1 MTRSPNGPLAFPLPE
16 PPSIYEPLPQ
26 LVDLQRDQ
34 PVVEVR
40 MADGTPAWLVSSYAD
55 VRRAL
60 TDRRFSR
67 EIHRAERAPVAELGG
82 METESL
88 IGLDPPEHTRL
99 RRIVAHAFTPRR
111 VERARPAV
119 RAMVEQLLSRM
130 VEQPRP
136 ADLVEHF
143 STPLPVWVICDLMGI
158 AAEDRERCKEWSD
171 VMVGDWNRDPERT
184 KAAVDGIAEL
194 IDFRRS
200 DPGDDL
206 ISEMLSA
213 QEEHGRLTDRELLM
227 VSIGVLIGGH
237 ETTTNQI
244 NLFLLTLL
252 HHRELWTRIVRGE
265 ADVARAVE
273 ELSRFVQ
280 VGITGVMQP
289 RVTLEEVRLSGVRI
303 PAGAVVLPA
312 FMVANRDPAV
322 FADPHRVDVDRPTNP
337 HLGFGAG
344 VHRCLGIHLA
354 RMELQEA
361 LAGIA
366 RWMPGVRL
374 AVPESE
380 IAFVDGLVVRQVQTL
395 PLTW

>member
-1 MTRSPNGPLAFPLPE
+1 MSRPLPFPLPE

-55 VRRAL
+55 VRLAL

-67 EIHRAERAPVAELGG
+67 EIRRAERPPVAELGA

-99 RRIVAHAFTPRR
+99 RRVVAHAFTPRR
-111 VERARPAV
+111 VERLRPAV
-119 RAMVEQLLSRM
+119 RAMVDQLLSRM
-130 VEQPRP
+130 VERP
-136 ADLVEHF
+136 CPVDLVELF

-158 AAEDRERCKEWSD
+158 APKDRERCKEWSD

-184 KAAVDGIAEL
+184 NTAVAGIAEL
-194 IDFRRS
+194 IESRRK

-206 ISEMLSA
+206 ISELVLA
-213 QEEHGRLTDRELLM
+213 QEEHGRLTEREMLM
-227 VSIGVLIGGH
+227 VCIGVLIGGH

-244 NLFLLTLL
+244 NLFLMTLL
-252 HHRELWTRIVRGE
+252 HHRDLWSRIVGNPE
-265 ADVARAVE
+265 IIPSAVE

-289 RVTLEEVRLSGVRI
+289 RVTLEEVRLSGVPV

-322 FADPHRVDVDRPTNP
+322 FPDPHRVDVDRPANP

-366 RWMPGVRL
+366 RRLPDVRL

-380 IAFVDGLVVRQVQTL
+380 IVFVDGLVVRQVQTL